1 VNDHRIDLWRYN
13 VPTVDEVG
21 SLMVRG
27 NVDEADTRNIVVH
40 STNGYFQRVS
50 PLHNAYAP

>member
-1 VNDHRIDLWRYN
+1 MNDHRIDLWRYN